1 MHAKQN
7 VCPHRVLNASTY
19 VSRHIGHACA
29 SSSNDDAAPCATTVV
44 ITALCAPRAKECG
57 RESQPKKKCAST
69 CRSDVVTRIA
79 NRSTF
84 VAKRLAESCFLQ
96 PLSMGRALGQ
106 IVEVDV
112 GRLALALALAP
123 TRCLPPSARRAS

>member
-44 ITALCAPRAKECG
+44 ITALCAPRAKE
-57 RESQPKKKCAST
+57 
-69 CRSDVVTRIA
+69 
-79 NRSTF
+79 
-84 VAKRLAESCFLQ
+84 
-96 PLSMGRALGQ
+96 
-106 IVEVDV
+106 
-112 GRLALALALAP
+112 
-123 TRCLPPSARRAS
+123 

>member
-57 RESQPKKKCAST
+57 RGISTLAKKKC
-69 CRSDVVTRIA
+69 DV
-79 NRSTF
+79 S
-84 VAKRLAESCFLQ
+84 L
-96 PLSMGRALGQ
+96 
-106 IVEVDV
+106 
-112 GRLALALALAP
+112 
-123 TRCLPPSARRAS
+123 